1 MATVANLDDQLR
13 RFVQC
18 TSKYSLRIPRSPC
31 LRRCRKHYRQTVFDP
46 HINAAAALLYIK
58 LPGILPTAMTP

>member
-18 TSKYSLRIPRSPC
+18 TAKVFTFEYPKVLACDAAGSITGRLY
-31 LRRCRKHYRQTVFDP
+31 FDP
-46 HINAAAALLYIK
+46 HINAAEALL
-58 LPGILPTAMTP
+58 